1 MHYPVPEGNFA
12 TRTGTS
18 GAVGSPITGTGG
30 GCDAGG
36 GYGGGRYRGG
46 YAIGG
51 PAQAPAAARV
61 EDMAVRRD
69 PFVDGRRAATGAT
82 TCHHASPRHVL
93 APRVDVAGG
102 VPLSMQAG
110 RYAPCRKERGSSAC
124 GDVRVDG
131 SHGRG
136 RGGHVTPA
144 RTAWEGVQAH
154 HSPHQADFV
163 CHGGR
168 RYVGT
173 AVAPPPGR
181 YWVGGG
187 GGGRES
193 CLLYTSPSPR
203 DKRQSRMP
211 SSA

>member
-1 MHYPVPEGNFA
+1 MGSEMCIRDSSPTAHAVTPVATVDTVATTATGVTAAVAIPAAPTTVVAREVGAMHYPVPEGNFA

-69 PFVDGRRAATGAT
+69 PIVDSRRAATGAA
-82 TCHHASPRHVL
+82 TCHRASPRHVL

-102 VPLSMQAG
+102 VPLSM
-110 RYAPCRKERGSSAC
+110 
-124 GDVRVDG
+124 
-131 SHGRG
+131 H
-136 RGGHVTPA
+136 
-144 RTAWEGVQAH
+144 
-154 HSPHQADFV
+154 
-163 CHGGR
+163 
-168 RYVGT
+168 
-173 AVAPPPGR
+173 
-181 YWVGGG
+181 
-187 GGGRES
+187 

-203 DKRQSRMP
+203 DLSTSRMP